1 MNFDKNGGSIR
12 VRKNGTTEYRVYI
25 DGKVKSFYGKD
36 EKTVKKKYR
45 DYKKTHTTLDTC
57 NSNNITLD
65 EYIRHWLVTYKYG
78 SISNSSYDRL
88 DNTYENHIKN
98 SNLSS
103 MKVKDIRHVDIQN
116 LINDKKAY
124 LSVSSL
130 KKIREVLYPTFEQG
144 IIDGII
150 QENPAKRIILPK
162 EKRRS
167 EDIKVYTKD
176 EISKI
181 SSCISSLYFIKN
193 TKRYRYAPLF
203 VFILNTGLRL
213 GEALAIE
220 WKDVNF
226 DNSTLRINKGITI
239 EYQRN
244 EENKKTKKVQIV
256 GDTKTFTSTRYIP
269 LNEAAIFVLKE
280 MKERNSLN
288 NITSDIVFPSY
299 KGDYLCIRS
308 VQQTFKSICDDLGI
322 EHKGIHALRHTFAT
336 LLLTKKIDIK
346 VVSEILGHTDIR
358 FTYNKYIHILQEQK
372 AEAINLINITSDH
385 ENVHGYFMGTS
396 EM

>member
-45 DYKKTHTTLDTC
+45 DYKKTHTTIDTC
-57 NSNNITLD
+57 NSNNIILD

-103 MKVKDIRHVDIQN
+103 MKVKDIRHIDIQN
-116 LINDKKAY
+116 LINDKKVY

-269 LNEAAIFVLKE
+269 LNEAAIFALKE

-336 LLLTKKIDIK
+336 LLLKKKIDIK